1 MVENTETLKAFLPM
15 KRWFLLA
22 AILAG
27 SAVLDTPVSA
37 QVAAP
42 QAGAVSGAPAGVSS
56 GTPSFSP
63 DQRREIVQIL
73 REALKADPSILR
85 DAVESMQAAEEA
97 QSAADTKK
105 AVADHRQI
113 LVANAG
119 DPVAGNP
126 KGDITVVE
134 FYDPRCPY
142 CKKMLPSID
151 AILAK
156 DPGVRVVYKDIP
168 VLGPASVM
176 ESRAIL
182 AAHNQGGYLKMQA
195 ALMHS
200 AAQPSEDMIRDAAKS
215 AGLDAGKLV
224 ADMNGPAISQK
235 IQGNMLLAKS
245 LKVQG
250 TPVFIVG
257 DTVIPGAID
266 QPQLEAAIA
275 DARKHAVN

>member
-1 MVENTETLKAFLPM
+1 M

-27 SAVLDTPVSA
+27 SALSPLGAVLAPAALA
-37 QVAAP
+37 QAPSTQPAAP
-42 QAGAVSGAPAGVSS
+42 NGTPFTPAA
-56 GTPSFSP
+56 PSFSP

-85 DAVESMQAAEEA
+85 DAVESLQAADEA

-142 CKKMLPSID
+142 CKRMLPSID

-182 AAHNQGGYLKMQA
+182 AAQNQGAYLKMQA

-200 AAQPSEDMIRDAAKS
+200 AAQPSEEMIRDAAKG
-215 AGLDAGKLV
+215 AGIDPGKLV
-224 ADMNGPAISQK
+224 ADMNGPAVSQK

-275 DARKHAVN
+275 DARRHAVN